1 MTDTNSPS
9 VPRRPNRIRVSIGMT
24 VHPDT
29 VARFDRIYDKYKLP
43 RGQVVDK
50 LVVALDTAI
59 STGKLTC
66 VNGEICRMART
77 DIPPVL

>member
-1 MTDTNSPS
+1 MHDGVS
-9 VPRRPNRIRVSIGMT
+9 VPASKRRIRISIGMT

-29 VARFDRIYDKYKLP
+29 VARFDRIFDKYKLP

-59 STGKLTC
+59 CTGKLTC
-66 VNGEICRMART
+66 VNGEFCRMSRT
-77 DIPPVL
+77 DLPQVL